1 MLKYTMSPLGR
12 QRLVDS
18 RPCVAYTYRVATEET
33 NPQIDQLRRMVVR
46 LSRLVEISV
55 TLNSTLELDRLLQ
68 FIVRSAADLL
78 ESEAASILLVD
89 EHTQDL
95 ILAAATGVSKEKLA
109 KLPVPKE
116 GSLAGT
122 VYREDRPLIL
132 NEVFGALNGLHGL
145 GVIRG
150 KEIRS
155 LIGVPLHIREQMAG
169 VLQASNK
176 RAGIY
181 DEADLQTLTNIASL
195 AGVAIH
201 NARQLDA
208 LNRAYEELGNLDKL
222 KSDFIAI
229 ASHELRTPLGLILG
243 NAALLQEIAGDELYE
258 PAEAVLASAMRM
270 RVLIE
275 DMTNMNML
283 QVGSAELMLALQELQ
298 PILQAAYDEVIELV
312 EAKGQTMTLDLPQ
325 EPLKAAVDEEKLRM
339 ALTNLLNNAI
349 RFTEREGEISL
360 GLELHG
366 REAWLRVGDNGIGI
380 PLDQQENIFNQFYQV
395 EDHLTRRFDG
405 MGLGLAIVKAI
416 VEAHGGRVWVES
428 AGENAGARF
437 IIALPL
443 ES

>member
-1 MLKYTMSPLGR
+1 M
-12 QRLVDS
+12 DDI
-18 RPCVAYTYRVATEET
+18 
-33 NPQIDQLRRMVVR
+33 NHQIDQLRRMVVR

-68 FIVRSAADLL
+68 FIIRSAADLL

-95 ILAAATGVSKEKLA
+95 YLAAATGITKEKLA

-122 VYREDRPLIL
+122 VYSEDRPLIL

-145 GVIRG
+145 GVTRG

-155 LIGVPLHIREQMAG
+155 LIGVPLRIREQAAG

-176 RAGIY
+176 RAGIF
-181 DEADLQTLTNIASL
+181 DEGDLQTLTNIASL

-208 LNRAYEELGNLDKL
+208 LNRAYEELGQLDKL

-243 NAALLQEIAGDELYE
+243 NAALLQEMAGDEFYE

-283 QVGSAELMLALQELQ
+283 QVGSRELILARQELQ
-298 PILQAAYDEVIELV
+298 PILQAAHDEINELV
-312 EAKGQTMTLDLPQ
+312 EAKGQTLTLDLPQ
-325 EPLKAAVDEEKLRM
+325 EPLMAVIDEEKLRM
-339 ALTNLLNNAI
+339 ALANLLNNAI

-366 REAWLRVGDNGIGI
+366 REAWLRVSDNGIGV
-380 PLDQQENIFNQFYQV
+380 PLDQQENIFNRFYQV
-395 EDHLTRRFDG
+395 EDHLTRRYDG

-416 VEAHGGRVWVES
+416 AEAHGGRVWVES
-428 AGENAGARF
+428 AGVNTGATF
-437 IIALPL
+437 TIAIPM
-443 ES
+443 EP

>member
-1 MLKYTMSPLGR
+1 
-12 QRLVDS
+12 
-18 RPCVAYTYRVATEET
+18 
-33 NPQIDQLRRMVVR
+33 VR

-55 TLNSTLELDRLLQ
+55 TLNSTLDLDRLLQ

-78 ESEAASILLVD
+78 ESEVASILLVD
-89 EHTQDL
+89 ENSQDL
-95 ILAAATGVSKEKLA
+95 YLAAATGISREVLD

-116 GSLAGT
+116 GALAGT
-122 VYREDRPLIL
+122 VFREDRPLIL
-132 NEVFGALNGLHGL
+132 NEVFGALDGLHGL
-145 GVIRG
+145 GVSEG
-150 KEIRS
+150 TEIRS
-155 LIGVPLHIREQMAG
+155 LIGVPLRIREQVAG

-176 RAGIY
+176 RASIFD
-181 DEADLQTLTNIASL
+181 DEDLQTLTNIASL

-243 NAALLQEIAGDELYE
+243 NAALLQEAAGDELYE
-258 PAEAVLASAMRM
+258 TAEAVLASAMRM

-275 DMTNMNML
+275 DMTNMSML

-298 PILQAAYDEVIELV
+298 PILQAAHDEVARLV
-312 EAKGQTMTLDLPQ
+312 EAKGQQLTVNMPE
-325 EPLKAAVDEEKLRM
+325 EPLVALLDGPKMRM

-349 RFTEREGEISL
+349 RFTDREGQIA
-360 GLELHG
+360 LELEPHG
-366 REAWLRVGDNGIGI
+366 REAWLRVSDNGIGI
-380 PLDQQENIFNQFYQV
+380 PLDQQENIFELFYQV
-395 EDHLTRRFDG
+395 EDHLTRRYDG

-416 VEAHGGRVWVES
+416 AEAHGGRVWVES
-428 AGENAGARF
+428 AGENTGATF
-437 IIALPL
+437 TIAVPL